1 MSGPKLRAMA
11 DFLMRRGF
19 LVVFIIVFL
28 FFSVVTRHFFEL
40 DNILNILSA
49 MAPLAISAAGLALVV
64 MSGRLDISIGSIAFL
79 SCAIG
84 ALLMRASGLSPVLA
98 TLIVVGCG
106 ALLGAINAFIVVVL
120 RVNSLIATL
129 STMIAFRGIALQ
141 LTDALLVQLP
151 PDVRFIGNARLGPI
165 PVDILLMLLVV
176 IPVHLLQSRTVFGRR
191 IMAMGNDISVAR
203 RLGLPVDLAGF
214 TTFVLSGVLAS
225 LGGILT
231 TIQNG
236 AVSPFL
242 GSGWEFTALAAIV
255 VGGISLL
262 GGRGTI
268 FFSVLPGVF
277 IFEMIRNGLT
287 NLGANPYSYRLVSGV
302 VIFAAMYA
310 DALKSGQGL
319 TSRILRSRT

>member
-1 MSGPKLRAMA
+1 MSGLRLRTIAE
-11 DFLMRRGF
+11 FLMRRGF
-19 LVVFIIVFL
+19 LVVFGIVFL
-28 FFSVVTRHFFEL
+28 FFSVLTRHFFEL
-40 DNILNILSA
+40 DNLLNILSA

-84 ALLMRASGLSPVLA
+84 ALLMRANGLSPVLA
-98 TLIVVGCG
+98 ALIVVGCG

-120 RVNSLIATL
+120 RVNSLVATL

-151 PDVRFIGNARLGPI
+151 PDIRFIGNARLGPI

-176 IPVHLLQSRTVFGRR
+176 VPVHLLQSRTVFGRR

-203 RLGLPVDLAGF
+203 RLGLPVELAGF
-214 TTFVLSGVLAS
+214 NTFVLSGVLAS

-310 DALKSGQGL
+310 DSLKSGQGL
-319 TSRILRSRT
+319 TTRILRSRT

>member
-1 MSGPKLRAMA
+1 MSGLRLRAIA
-11 DFLMRRGF
+11 ECLMRRGF
-19 LVVFIIVFL
+19 LVVFVIVFL
-28 FFSVVTRHFFEL
+28 FFSVLTRHFFEL
-40 DNILNILSA
+40 DNLLNIVSA

-84 ALLMRASGLSPVLA
+84 ALLMRANGLSPVLA
-98 TLIVVGCG
+98 ALIVVGCG

-120 RVNSLIATL
+120 RVNSLVATL

-151 PDVRFIGNARLGPI
+151 PDIRFIGNARLGPI

-176 IPVHLLQSRTVFGRR
+176 VPVHLLQSRTVFGRR

-203 RLGLPVDLAGF
+203 RLGLPVELAGF
-214 TTFVLSGVLAS
+214 NTFVLSGVLAS

-310 DALKSGQGL
+310 DSLKSGQGL
-319 TSRILRSRT
+319 TTRILRSRT

>member
-1 MSGPKLRAMA
+1 
-11 DFLMRRGF
+11 MRRGF
-19 LVVFIIVFL
+19 LVVFVIVFL
-28 FFSVVTRHFFEL
+28 FFSVLTRHFFEL
-40 DNILNILSA
+40 DNLLNIVSA

-84 ALLMRASGLSPVLA
+84 ALLMRANGLSPVLA
-98 TLIVVGCG
+98 ALIVVGCG

-120 RVNSLIATL
+120 RVNSLVATL

-151 PDVRFIGNARLGPI
+151 PDIRFIGNARLGPI

-176 IPVHLLQSRTVFGRR
+176 VPVHLLQSRAVFGRR

-203 RLGLPVDLAGF
+203 RLGLPVELAGF
-214 TTFVLSGVLAS
+214 NTFVLSGVLAS

-310 DALKSGQGL
+310 DSLKSGQGL
-319 TSRILRSRT
+319 TTRILRSRT

>member
-1 MSGPKLRAMA
+1 MSGLRLRAIA
-11 DFLMRRGF
+11 QFLMRRGF

-40 DNILNILSA
+40 SNLLNILSA

-84 ALLMRASGLSPVLA
+84 ALLMRANGLSPVLA
-98 TLIVVGCG
+98 ALIVVGCG

-129 STMIAFRGIALQ
+129 STMIAYRGIALQ

-151 PDVRFIGNARLGPI
+151 PDVRFIGNARIGPI
-165 PVDILLMLLVV
+165 PVDILLMFLVV
-176 IPVHLLQSRTVFGRR
+176 IAVHLLQSRTVFGRR

-203 RLGLPVDLAGF
+203 RLGLPVDLTGF
-214 TTFVLSGVLAS
+214 NTFVLSGVLAS

-287 NLGANPYSYRLVSGV
+287 NLSANP
-302 VIFAAMYA
+302 
-310 DALKSGQGL
+310 
-319 TSRILRSRT
+319 

>member
-1 MSGPKLRAMA
+1 MSGLRLRAIA
-11 DFLMRRGF
+11 EFLIRRGF

-28 FFSVVTRHFFEL
+28 FVFVVTRHFFEVE
-40 DNILNILSA
+40 NILNILSA

-84 ALLMRASGLSPVLA
+84 ALLMRATGLSPVLTA
-98 TLIVVGCG
+98 LIVVGCG
-106 ALLGAINAFIVVVL
+106 ALLGAVNAFIVIVL

-129 STMIAFRGIALQ
+129 STMIAYRGIALQ

-165 PVDILLMLLVV
+165 PVDILLMFLVV

-214 TTFVLSGVLAS
+214 NTFVLSGVLAS

-242 GSGWEFTALAAIV
+242 GSGWEFTALAPIV
-255 VGGISLL
+255 FGGITLL
-262 GGRGTI
+262 PVPATP
-268 FFSVLPGVF
+268 FFNVPSWAF
-277 IFEMIRNGLT
+277 IF
-287 NLGANPYSYRLVSGV
+287 P
-302 VIFAAMYA
+302 
-310 DALKSGQGL
+310 
-319 TSRILRSRT
+319 

>member
-1 MSGPKLRAMA
+1 MSRLRLRAIA
-11 DFLMRRGF
+11 EFLMRRGF

-28 FFSVVTRHFFEL
+28 FFSVVTRHFFEV

-79 SCAIG
+79 SCATG

-98 TLIVVGCG
+98 ALIVVGCG
-106 ALLGAINAFIVVVL
+106 ALLGAVNGFIVVVL
-120 RVNSLIATL
+120 RVNPLIATL
-129 STMIAFRGIALQ
+129 STMIAYRGIALQ

-165 PVDILLMLLVV
+165 PVDILLMFLVV

-214 TTFVLSGVLAS
+214 NTFVLSGVLAS

-231 TIQNG
+231 TIQ
-236 AVSPFL
+236 
-242 GSGWEFTALAAIV
+242 SGWEFTALAAIV

-287 NLGANPYSYRLVSGV
+287 NLGANPYSYRLVGGV

-310 DALKSGQGL
+310 DALKSGQGV

>member
-1 MSGPKLRAMA
+1 MSGLRLRAIA
-11 DFLMRRGF
+11 ECLMRRGF
-19 LVVFIIVFL
+19 LVVFVIVFL
-28 FFSVVTRHFFEL
+28 FFSVLTRHFFEL
-40 DNILNILSA
+40 DNLLNIVSA

-84 ALLMRASGLSPVLA
+84 ALLMRANGLSPVLA
-98 TLIVVGCG
+98 ALIVVGCG

-120 RVNSLIATL
+120 RVNSLVATL

-151 PDVRFIGNARLGPI
+151 PDIRFIGNARLGPI
-165 PVDILLMLLVV
+165 PVDILLMLLVIV
-176 IPVHLLQSRTVFGRR
+176 PIHLLQSRTVFGRR

-214 TTFVLSGVLAS
+214 NTFVLSGVLAS

-310 DALKSGQGL
+310 DSLKSGQGL
-319 TSRILRSRT
+319 TTRILRSRT

>member
-1 MSGPKLRAMA
+1 MSGFRLRAMA
-11 DFLMRRGF
+11 EFLMRRGF
-19 LVVFIIVFL
+19 VVVFVIVFL

-40 DNILNILSA
+40 ANILNILGA

-64 MSGRLDISIGSIAFL
+64 MSGRLDISVGSIAFL

-84 ALLMRASGLSPVLA
+84 ALLMRANGLSPMLA
-98 TLIVVGCG
+98 ALIVVGCG
-106 ALLGAINAFIVVVL
+106 ALLGAVNGFIVVVL

-141 LTDALLVQLP
+141 MTDALLVQLP
-151 PDVRFIGNARLGPI
+151 PGVRFIGNARLGPI
-165 PVDILLMLLVV
+165 PVDILLMFLVV
-176 IPVHLLQSRTVFGRR
+176 IPIHLLQSRTVFGRR

-203 RLGLPVDLAGF
+203 RLGLPVDLTGF
-214 TTFVLSGVLAS
+214 NTFVLSGVLAS

-287 NLGANPYSYRLVSGV
+287 NLGANPYSYRLVGGV

-310 DALKSGQGL
+310 DALKSGEGL

>member
-1 MSGPKLRAMA
+1 MSGLRLRTIAE
-11 DFLMRRGF
+11 FLMRRGF
-19 LVVFIIVFL
+19 LVVFVIVFL
-28 FFSVVTRHFFEL
+28 FFSVLTRHFFEL
-40 DNILNILSA
+40 DNLLNILSA
-49 MAPLAISAAGLALVV
+49 MAPLAISATGLALVV
-64 MSGRLDISIGSIAFL
+64 MSGRLDISIGSVAFL

-84 ALLMRASGLSPVLA
+84 ALLMRANGLSPALTA
-98 TLIVVGCG
+98 LIVVGCG

-151 PDVRFIGNARLGPI
+151 PDIRFIGNARLGPI
-165 PVDILLMLLVV
+165 PVDILLMLLVIV
-176 IPVHLLQSRTVFGRR
+176 PIHLLQSRTVFGRR

-214 TTFVLSGVLAS
+214 NTFVLSGVLAS

-310 DALKSGQGL
+310 DSLKSGQGL
-319 TSRILRSRT
+319 TTRILRSRT

>member
-1 MSGPKLRAMA
+1 
-11 DFLMRRGF
+11 
-19 LVVFIIVFL
+19 
-28 FFSVVTRHFFEL
+28 
-40 DNILNILSA
+40 
-49 MAPLAISAAGLALVV
+49 
-64 MSGRLDISIGSIAFL
+64 MSGRLDISIGSVAFL

-84 ALLMRASGLSPVLA
+84 ALLMRANGLSPALTA
-98 TLIVVGCG
+98 LIVVGCG

-151 PDVRFIGNARLGPI
+151 PDIRFIGNARLGPI
-165 PVDILLMLLVV
+165 PVDILLMLLVIV
-176 IPVHLLQSRTVFGRR
+176 PIHLLQSRTVFGRR

-214 TTFVLSGVLAS
+214 NTFVLSGVLAS

-310 DALKSGQGL
+310 DSLKSGQGL
-319 TSRILRSRT
+319 TTRILRSRT

>member
-1 MSGPKLRAMA
+1 MSGLRLRAIA
-11 DFLMRRGF
+11 EFLMRRGF
-19 LVVFIIVFL
+19 VVVFIIVFL
-28 FFSVVTRHFFEL
+28 LFSVLTSHFFEVK
-40 DNILNILSA
+40 NILNILSA

-84 ALLMRASGLSPVLA
+84 ALLMRTSGLSPVLTA
-98 TLIVVGCG
+98 LIVVGCG
-106 ALLGAINAFIVVVL
+106 ALLGAVNAFIVVVL
-120 RVNSLIATL
+120 RVDSLIATL
-129 STMIAFRGIALQ
+129 STMIAYRGIALQ

-151 PDVRFIGNARLGPI
+151 PGVRFIGNARLGPI
-165 PVDILLMLLVV
+165 PVDILLMFLVV
-176 IPVHLLQSRTVFGRR
+176 IAVHLLQSRTVFGRR

-203 RLGLPVDLAGF
+203 RLGLPVDLTGF
-214 TTFVLSGVLAS
+214 NTFVLSGVLAS

-242 GSGWEFTALAAIV
+242 GSGWEFTALAGIV

-319 TSRILRSRT
+319 TRRILGSRT

>member
-1 MSGPKLRAMA
+1 MSGLRLRAIA
-11 DFLMRRGF
+11 EFLMRRGF
-19 LVVFIIVFL
+19 LVVFVIVFL

-40 DNILNILSA
+40 DNLLNILSA

-79 SCAIG
+79 SCAVG
-84 ALLMRASGLSPVLA
+84 ALLMRANGLSPVLA
-98 TLIVVGCG
+98 ALIVVGCG

-129 STMIAFRGIALQ
+129 STMIAYRGIALQ

-151 PDVRFIGNARLGPI
+151 PDVRFIGNARIGPI
-165 PVDILLMLLVV
+165 PVDILLMFLVV
-176 IPVHLLQSRTVFGRR
+176 IPVHLLQSQTVFGRR

-214 TTFVLSGVLAS
+214 NTFVLSGVLAS

-287 NLGANPYSYRLVSGV
+287 NLSANPYSYRLVSGI

-319 TSRILRSRT
+319 TRRILRSRT

>member
-1 MSGPKLRAMA
+1 MSGLRLRAIA
-11 DFLMRRGF
+11 ECLMRRGF
-19 LVVFIIVFL
+19 LVVFVIVFL
-28 FFSVVTRHFFEL
+28 FFSVLTRHFFEL
-40 DNILNILSA
+40 DNLLNIVSA

-84 ALLMRASGLSPVLA
+84 ALLMRANGLSPVLA
-98 TLIVVGCG
+98 ALIVVGCG

-120 RVNSLIATL
+120 RVNSLVATL

-151 PDVRFIGNARLGPI
+151 PDIRFIGNARLGPI

-176 IPVHLLQSRTVFGRR
+176 VPVHLLQSRAVFGRR

-203 RLGLPVDLAGF
+203 RLGLPVELAGF
-214 TTFVLSGVLAS
+214 NTFVLSGVLAS

-310 DALKSGQGL
+310 DSLKSGQGL
-319 TSRILRSRT
+319 TTRILRSRT

>member
-1 MSGPKLRAMA
+1 MSGLRLRTIAE
-11 DFLMRRGF
+11 FLMRRGF
-19 LVVFIIVFL
+19 LVVFVIVFL
-28 FFSVVTRHFFEL
+28 FFSVLTRHFFEL
-40 DNILNILSA
+40 DNLLNILSA
-49 MAPLAISAAGLALVV
+49 MAPLAISATGLALVV
-64 MSGRLDISIGSIAFL
+64 MSGRFDISIGSVAFL

-84 ALLMRASGLSPVLA
+84 ALLMRANGLSPALTA
-98 TLIVVGCG
+98 LIVVGCG

-120 RVNSLIATL
+120 RVNSLVATL

-151 PDVRFIGNARLGPI
+151 PDIRFIGNARLGPI
-165 PVDILLMLLVV
+165 PVDILLMLLVIV
-176 IPVHLLQSRTVFGRR
+176 PIHLLQSRTVFGRR

-214 TTFVLSGVLAS
+214 NTFVLSGVLAS

-310 DALKSGQGL
+310 DSLKSGQGL
-319 TSRILRSRT
+319 TTRILRSRT

>member
-1 MSGPKLRAMA
+1 
-11 DFLMRRGF
+11 MRRGF
-19 LVVFIIVFL
+19 LVVFVIVFL
-28 FFSVVTRHFFEL
+28 FFSVLTRHFFEL
-40 DNILNILSA
+40 DNLLNILSA
-49 MAPLAISAAGLALVV
+49 MAPLAISATGLALVV
-64 MSGRLDISIGSIAFL
+64 MSGRLDISIGSVAFL

-84 ALLMRASGLSPVLA
+84 ALLMRANGLSPALTA
-98 TLIVVGCG
+98 LIVVGCG

-151 PDVRFIGNARLGPI
+151 PDIRFIGNARLGPI
-165 PVDILLMLLVV
+165 PVDILLMLLVIV
-176 IPVHLLQSRTVFGRR
+176 PIHLLQSRTVFGRR

-214 TTFVLSGVLAS
+214 NTFVLSGVLAS

-310 DALKSGQGL
+310 DSLKSGQGL
-319 TSRILRSRT
+319 TTRILRSRT

>member
-1 MSGPKLRAMA
+1 
-11 DFLMRRGF
+11 MR
-19 LVVFIIVFL
+19 
-28 FFSVVTRHFFEL
+28 T
-40 DNILNILSA
+40 
-49 MAPLAISAAGLALVV
+49 
-64 MSGRLDISIGSIAFL
+64 
-79 SCAIG
+79 
-84 ALLMRASGLSPVLA
+84 SGLSPVLTA
-98 TLIVVGCG
+98 LIVVGCG
-106 ALLGAINAFIVVVL
+106 ALLGAVNAFIVVVL
-120 RVNSLIATL
+120 RVDSLIATL
-129 STMIAFRGIALQ
+129 STMIAYRGIALQ

-165 PVDILLMLLVV
+165 PVDILLMFLVV
-176 IPVHLLQSRTVFGRR
+176 MAVHLLQSRTVFGRR

-203 RLGLPVDLAGF
+203 RLGLPVDLTGF
-214 TTFVLSGVLAS
+214 NTFVLSGVLAS

-242 GSGWEFTALAAIV
+242 GSGWEFTALAGIV

-262 GGRGTI
+262 GGRGTL

-287 NLGANPYSYRLVSGV
+287 NLGANPYSYRLVGGV

-319 TSRILRSRT
+319 TRRILRSRT